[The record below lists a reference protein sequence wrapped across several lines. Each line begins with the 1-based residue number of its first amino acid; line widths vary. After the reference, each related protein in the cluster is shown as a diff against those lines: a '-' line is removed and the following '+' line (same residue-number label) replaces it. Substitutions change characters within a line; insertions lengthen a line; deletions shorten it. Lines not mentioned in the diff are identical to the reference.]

1 MLLTRLSNENKKYY
15 LNLAL
20 CLADVDGNFS
30 DLERKL
36 IDSQCAEMGI
46 DNNDY
51 KTEMTIK
58 DVCNIIK
65 TSMSNAEKKI
75 VFIELASLA
84 LVDDEFDESEKKFVE
99 QVRILLEIP
108 KEVAYQA
115 VDIMI
120 KIISFTKKLEDYVEW

>member
-1 MLLTRLSNENKKYY
+1 MLLTRLSDENKKYY

-20 CLADVDGNFS
+20 CLADVDGDFS

-46 DNNDY
+46 DNNGY
-51 KTEMTIK
+51 KAEMNIEDICETIK
-58 DVCNIIK
+58 K
-65 TSMSNAEKKI
+65 SMSNAEKKI

-99 QVRILLEIP
+99 QLRNLLNIP

-115 VDIMI
+115 VDIMS
-120 KIISFTKKLEDYVEW
+120 KIISYTKTLEDYVEW